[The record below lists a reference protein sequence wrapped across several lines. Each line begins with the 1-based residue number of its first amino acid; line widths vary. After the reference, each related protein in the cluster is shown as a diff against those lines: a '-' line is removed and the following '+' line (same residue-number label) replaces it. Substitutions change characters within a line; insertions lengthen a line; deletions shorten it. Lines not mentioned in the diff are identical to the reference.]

1 MARKKNANAKTT
13 DATPPTLSRRERQIM
28 DVIYERGRAT
38 AAEVRGAIADAPS
51 DSAVRT
57 LLRILE
63 QKGHLRH
70 EKDGVR
76 FVYLP
81 RTSPDTARKTAMSH
95 VVKTFF
101 GGSAAGA
108 AAALLDMNSGE
119 ISAEDLDRLEKL
131 IEQAK
136 REGK

>member
-1 MARKKNANAKTT
+1 
-13 DATPPTLSRRERQIM
+13 M

-38 AAEVRGAIADAPS
+38 AAVVRGAIADAPS
-51 DSAVRT
+51 DSAIRT

-63 QKGHLRH
+63 EKGHLRH

-81 RTSPDTARKTAMSH
+81 KTSPDAAGKTAMSH
-95 VVKTFF
+95 MVKTFF

-108 AAALLDMNSGE
+108 AAALLDMNSSE
-119 ISAEDLDRLEKL
+119 LSPEDLDRLQKL